1 MLHLPGAAGETG
13 RWCALGGLERPRDPT
28 SAGGGGDTGAGEGG
42 TRGGGENPPGP
53 ATARP
58 APERPRRPSPSL
70 RHGGFR
76 ASPRLAHALDS
87 LVRVSRRVGWVA
99 DVAADPQPDSGKT
112 RARRAGGR
120 YRPHTVHGL
129 GLDQKDLGPP
139 RAAPGSG
146 SSPGLREK
154 RPARERARAAPTRDG
169 GGVWERPGTGLPTG
183 PPPRPLGR
191 TGDPRRVFKPPRRNA
206 IPGTW
211 TREGGRAR
219 GGVRCHR
226 GEPAP
231 DRATEAAG
239 GEGGA
244 EGKAK
249 ADQEG
254 GGRRPHTVRGRAPPD
269 RHARRPVR
277 ESQRGRGP
285 PRGRAGEARQG
296 PEARRPAAAQNGRGA
311 RGRGERSAETEEAG
325 RRGKADAA
333 AAPSG
338 WGMRR
343 ATRARTRAG
352 SAEQGQGEAA
362 GGRHDPPATCLNP
375 GNRLAHPAARAPR
388 GRHRTRPHPPGRRRP
403 RDPSRPPYRSFLS
416 SLAPPR
422 QLNPSAAAGN
432 TGTGEGPHRHGRP
445 GSGRVPPPRPAP
457 TCESG
462 PHGDGRRR
470 RRGKDGDDDEE
481 EPRGTA
487 APETPADRGRPPSR
501 RAHSQVRPSSQHSAR
516 AVGRPRRGRSEG
528 LTKPSNRSRPEFTR
542 SHGRG
547 GRAHSDPRR
556 RGPAVPAGGRGS
568 AATTR
573 RRQVTGQR
581 RRPEAAAGTPGGGRH
596 QTQRT
601 RARSHADTAGTER
614 TGPGT
619 GTGVAPGTRRRHAE
633 RAQHPGSGTGAGTK
647 PHGSRRR
654 RRCDAGKP
662 THGEAGGRRGNPGQH
677 RAGTRGGAQR
687 EEARRDAGFGPL
699 GRPTPERGTHAGISP
714 PPPPWRTG
722 GPAGRNPRREQN
734 RSGKTL
740 QKPPPPRRRAS
751 PTPGEQPHE
760 LSAVPPPQEN
770 TNTTPDSTVRRWP
783 ATRPNRRGSRK
794 ADAGE
799 EGTPEAQQEEQR
811 EGHRV
816 GSPGREAS
824 ERAATPSHGRVAQPQ
839 TNGEVGPFRAQPARQ
854 VNERGISPPP
864 TPGRSRATP
873 GTPSRPTSGPETPTA
888 AAAGPPKRGPRGKR
902 QLSHTPQ
909 RPRERPR
916 SRPRQQGPTASI
928 HTTPPGTAPII
939 DRLFFGRVSKGPHTP
954 GSSAPGGQNP
964 PERRTTTG
972 TAAPEHRGAQRPHGA
987 VVANGRRPTQT
998 LGNSV
1003 ARGRRGR
1010 GTGPPKTPRQPK
1022 HEAGK
1027 PHTTRPRIATRHG
1040 LQAPPLDTPH
1050 ARQGRGRIGNVLHSP
1065 HQTTAR
1071 ERDVNLNGN
1080 FSLAQKPHEPEDGRD
1095 TPRAAGWHKAADNAR
1110 IGNDTTTQ
1118 PQAPERT
1125 NRERSGST
1133 ARGQSARRG
1142 FSHHTAR
1149 ASTEHRPSLSAE
1161 RADPRANNESRE
1173 ERSKIR
1179 APPSSSVYKSPTS
1192 RRGQGERS
1200 RARLPHPRLP
1210 AHHRRRHGG
1219 TGEGRGPRA
1228 EREERSHSP

>member
-249 ADQEG
+249 ADREG

-269 RHARRPVR
+269 RRARRPVR

-445 GSGRVPPPRPAP
+445 GSGQVPPPRPAP

-501 RAHSQVRPSSQHSAR
+501 RIVKFDRLLSTPPGPWADPGGADPRASLNHPIAGGSEEETGSQRGGAR
-516 AVGRPRRGRSEG
+516 AARRIPGRRTPERPGRPDRPESTHEGGRGAGAGREGGADLDPGDRGHRPANAGSDREDRHRRAKPAADATQPPPSRTAARAHGQAGPNSLARTDAGAEHTATRAAADRRCRQGVGGPRRRPVGDKSPANGGGRRRRQGPREAGDTKPNAREHAHTRTPPAQSGQGQAREPGSRRARGGDTPREHNTPDPGQGRGRSHTARDGGDDAMRASLRTAKREG
-528 LTKPSNRSRPEFTR
+528 GAGTRDNIAQAREAAPSGRRHVVTPASGPSDGQLPSEGRTRESHHHRP
-542 SHGRG
+542 RG
-547 GRAHSDPRR
+547 V
-556 RGPAVPAGGRGS
+556 PAVPL
-568 AATTR
+568 
-573 RRQVTGQR
+573 
-581 RRPEAAAGTPGGGRH
+581 AGTL
-596 QTQRT
+596 
-601 RARSHADTAGTER
+601 
-614 TGPGT
+614 
-619 GTGVAPGTRRRHAE
+619 V
-633 RAQHPGSGTGAGTK
+633 
-647 PHGSRRR
+647 
-654 RRCDAGKP
+654 
-662 THGEAGGRRGNPGQH
+662 
-677 RAGTRGGAQR
+677 
-687 EEARRDAGFGPL
+687 
-699 GRPTPERGTHAGISP
+699 
-714 PPPPWRTG
+714 
-722 GPAGRNPRREQN
+722 
-734 RSGKTL
+734 
-740 QKPPPPRRRAS
+740 
-751 PTPGEQPHE
+751 
-760 LSAVPPPQEN
+760 N

-939 DRLFFGRVSKGPHTP
+939 DRLFFGR
-954 GSSAPGGQNP
+954 
-964 PERRTTTG
+964 
-972 TAAPEHRGAQRPHGA
+972 
-987 VVANGRRPTQT
+987 
-998 LGNSV
+998 
-1003 ARGRRGR
+1003 
-1010 GTGPPKTPRQPK
+1010 
-1022 HEAGK
+1022 
-1027 PHTTRPRIATRHG
+1027 
-1040 LQAPPLDTPH
+1040 
-1050 ARQGRGRIGNVLHSP
+1050 
-1065 HQTTAR
+1065 
-1071 ERDVNLNGN
+1071 
-1080 FSLAQKPHEPEDGRD
+1080 
-1095 TPRAAGWHKAADNAR
+1095 
-1110 IGNDTTTQ
+1110 
-1118 PQAPERT
+1118 
-1125 NRERSGST
+1125 
-1133 ARGQSARRG
+1133 
-1142 FSHHTAR
+1142 
-1149 ASTEHRPSLSAE
+1149 
-1161 RADPRANNESRE
+1161 
-1173 ERSKIR
+1173 
-1179 APPSSSVYKSPTS
+1179 
-1192 RRGQGERS
+1192 
-1200 RARLPHPRLP
+1200 
-1210 AHHRRRHGG
+1210 
-1219 TGEGRGPRA
+1219 
-1228 EREERSHSP
+1228 

>member
-1 MLHLPGAAGETG
+1 A
-13 RWCALGGLERPRDPT
+13 PR
-28 SAGGGGDTGAGEGG
+28 GC
-42 TRGGGENPPGP
+42 PPP
-53 ATARP
+53 
-58 APERPRRPSPSL
+58 
-70 RHGGFR
+70 
-76 ASPRLAHALDS
+76 
-87 LVRVSRRVGWVA
+87 
-99 DVAADPQPDSGKT
+99 K
-112 RARRAGGR
+112 
-120 YRPHTVHGL
+120 
-129 GLDQKDLGPP
+129 
-139 RAAPGSG
+139 
-146 SSPGLREK
+146 PGLREK

-249 ADQEG
+249 ADREG
-254 GGRRPHTVRGRAPPD
+254 GGRRPHTCGKASGGGD
-269 RHARRPVR
+269 RHEGAQAR
-277 ESQRGRGP
+277 RGRGP
-285 PRGRAGEARQG
+285 RRGAPRRRRTGEERGDAGSGAQRRRRRADGEKRTRRRPPAAGECDAPRGPG
-296 PEARRPAAAQNGRGA
+296 
-311 RGRGERSAETEEAG
+311 RGRGRRSRGRGKRVIWTRTSAEAAG
-325 RRGKADAA
+325 GGDTATGRARGPVRRQQREGGARAR
-333 AAPSG
+333 PLP
-338 WGMRR
+338 
-343 ATRARTRAG
+343 ATRARNPDPPRPPP
-352 SAEQGQGEAA
+352 QA

-445 GSGRVPPPRPAP
+445 GNGRVPPPRPAP

-501 RAHSQVRPSSQHSAR
+501 RIVKFDRLLSTPPGPWADPGGADPRASLNHPIEAGPNSLARTDAGAERTATRAAADRRCRQGVGGPRRRPVGDKSPANGGGRRRRQGPREAGDTKPNAREHAHTRTPPAQSGQGQAR
-516 AVGRPRRGRSEG
+516 EPGSRRARGGDTPREHNTPDPGQGRGRSHTARDGGDDAMRASLRTAKREG
-528 LTKPSNRSRPEFTR
+528 GAGTRDNIAQAREAAPSGRRHVVTPASGPSDGQLPSEGRTRESHHHRP
-542 SHGRG
+542 RG
-547 GRAHSDPRR
+547 V
-556 RGPAVPAGGRGS
+556 PAVPL
-568 AATTR
+568 
-573 RRQVTGQR
+573 
-581 RRPEAAAGTPGGGRH
+581 AGTL
-596 QTQRT
+596 
-601 RARSHADTAGTER
+601 
-614 TGPGT
+614 
-619 GTGVAPGTRRRHAE
+619 V
-633 RAQHPGSGTGAGTK
+633 
-647 PHGSRRR
+647 
-654 RRCDAGKP
+654 
-662 THGEAGGRRGNPGQH
+662 
-677 RAGTRGGAQR
+677 
-687 EEARRDAGFGPL
+687 
-699 GRPTPERGTHAGISP
+699 
-714 PPPPWRTG
+714 
-722 GPAGRNPRREQN
+722 
-734 RSGKTL
+734 
-740 QKPPPPRRRAS
+740 
-751 PTPGEQPHE
+751 
-760 LSAVPPPQEN
+760 N

-954 GSSAPGGQNP
+954 GSSAPGGQNT

-1022 HEAGK
+1022 HEARK

-1071 ERDVNLNGN
+1071 ER
-1080 FSLAQKPHEPEDGRD
+1080 P
-1095 TPRAAGWHKAADNAR
+1095 
-1110 IGNDTTTQ
+1110 
-1118 PQAPERT
+1118 
-1125 NRERSGST
+1125 
-1133 ARGQSARRG
+1133 
-1142 FSHHTAR
+1142 
-1149 ASTEHRPSLSAE
+1149 
-1161 RADPRANNESRE
+1161 ESRE
-1173 ERSKIR
+1173 GRRTRRRAQTELLVDPTKLPPPAQTGHRRESGDARPHPALACGRKVRQNSRPGATATPRRQSRPAPGRGRASARLAAARPPPPPLARSAENEGTVISKR
-1179 APPSSSVYKSPTS
+1179 TPGGARQPPSNDRLHRAAVPRIGARRPALSSGDTEHGNKSP
-1192 RRGQGERS
+1192 
-1200 RARLPHPRLP
+1200 
-1210 AHHRRRHGG
+1210 
-1219 TGEGRGPRA
+1219 
-1228 EREERSHSP
+1228 HSPPPRTEWHNL